1 MKYINTATGK
11 DYQLFLL
18 LKNIAVISKN
28 RVVDIYYSYTYS
40 KTRGGETVKK
50 IVHTLLDYSH
60 PVKKTTKTRR
70 FTATLSP
77 TSPHNRF
84 LSQPTTDGSFIFS
97 SQTIS
102 QVIWCKK
109 LSFGA
114 IKVDFYHQPSCV
126 FPHISSTLFFIAEM
140 KSNCIKGWH
149 NV

>member
-60 PVKKTTKTRR
+60 PVKKQLKRDVLRPR
-70 FTATLSP
+70 FRQPPLTIVFYPNQPQMVHLFLAVKQSP
-77 TSPHNRF
+77 R
-84 LSQPTTDGSFIFS
+84 
-97 SQTIS
+97 
-102 QVIWCKK
+102 
-109 LSFGA
+109 
-114 IKVDFYHQPSCV
+114 
-126 FPHISSTLFFIAEM
+126 
-140 KSNCIKGWH
+140 
-149 NV
+149 